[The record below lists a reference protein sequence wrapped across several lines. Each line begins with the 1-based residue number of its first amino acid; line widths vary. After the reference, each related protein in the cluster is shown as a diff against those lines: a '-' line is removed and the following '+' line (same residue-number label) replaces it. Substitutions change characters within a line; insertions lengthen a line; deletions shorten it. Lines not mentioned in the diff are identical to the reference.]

1 MNDEQQLKETLI
13 EFLGDV
19 FGVQG
24 QTDQEKLTGI
34 QQTLSKIDQQT
45 QQKILQATQEFIQK
59 SGITKETKDRNR
71 EEWDRYVGQFQTQ
84 LGMNKTPMAK
94 LGGILNYINK
104 LNTIR

>member
-1 MNDEQQLKETLI
+1 MNDEQKLQETLL

-19 FGVQG
+19 FEVQG

-34 QQTLSKIDQQT
+34 QQALGQIDQRT
-45 QQKILQATQEFIQK
+45 QQQILQATKQFIQQ
-59 SGITKETKDRNR
+59 SGITKDTKKNNPQ
-71 EEWDRYVGQFQTQ
+71 EWNKYVVTFQKQ
-84 LGMNKTPMAK
+84 LGMSSTPMAK

>member
-1 MNDEQQLKETLI
+1 MNDEQQLQETLI

-24 QTDQEKLTGI
+24 QTDQEKFTGI
-34 QQTLSKIDQQT
+34 QQTLSKIDQKT
-45 QQKILQATQEFIQK
+45 QQQILQATKQLIQD
-59 SGITKETKDRNR
+59 SGITKKTKKSNPQ
-71 EEWDRYVGQFQTQ
+71 EWNKYVTTFQKQ
-84 LGMNKTPMAK
+84 LGMNSTPMAK